1 MTKVVF
7 FFFFFT
13 KVVFRVMVG
22 GQTQGGSGGV
32 SLRDVDEL
40 RVEGKDRVEGN
51 KGKVMLVGWGS
62 NAGGSISGGKSSV
75 SREER
80 V

>member
-1 MTKVVF
+1 M
-7 FFFFFT
+7 T

-40 RVEGKDRVEGN
+40 RVEGEDRVEGKSN
-51 KGKVMLVGWGS
+51 VGWMG
-62 NAGGSISGGKSSV
+62 
-75 SREER
+75 E
-80 V
+80 